1 MSYKKYLEISPE
13 VEKAL
18 ANGQP
23 VVALESTIISHGMP
37 YPENVESALNSEKT
51 IRDNGAI
58 PATIGIIKGK
68 LKVGLSQSDLEY
80 MGKDSS
86 IRKASRRDLPVMV
99 AMGLDGAT
107 TVTTTMMIAK
117 MAGIRVFATGG
128 IGGVH
133 RFAQE
138 TFDVSADLEE
148 LASSEVAV
156 VCAGAKSILD
166 IGLTLEYLETNG
178 VPVLG
183 YQTDDFPGFYTR
195 TSGFMVDYNIETP
208 KDLAQVINTK
218 WQLNLKGGAVVCN
231 PIPAAYEM
239 DYEYIT
245 NMINEAIN
253 LSQKE
258 GIHGKKVT
266 PFILAYLHEKTE
278 NKSLAANKQ
287 LVYNNCALAAKL
299 AKELC
304 LIK

>member
-1 MSYKKYLEISPE
+1 MNIKDYLVISEE
-13 VEKAL
+13 VQQAL
-18 ANGQP
+18 DANKP

-37 YPENVESALNSEKT
+37 FPENVDSALTSEKT

-68 LKVGLSQSDLEY
+68 LKVGLTKEEIEY

-99 AMGLDGAT
+99 ALGYDGAT

-117 MAGIRVFATGG
+117 MAGIKVFATGG

-133 RFAQE
+133 RYAQE

-148 LASSEVAV
+148 LASTEVAV

-183 YQTDDFPGFYTR
+183 YQTEDFPGFYTR
-195 TSGFMVDYNIETP
+195 KSGFEVDYSLESPEEIA
-208 KDLAQVINTK
+208 KVVKTK
-218 WQLNLKGGAVVCN
+218 WDLGLKGGAVVCN
-231 PIPAAYEM
+231 PIPLEYEM
-239 DYEYIT
+239 DYDYIT
-245 NMINEAIN
+245 SSINAAIE
-253 LSQKE
+253 LAKKE
-258 GIHGKKVT
+258 DIHGKKVT
-266 PFILAYLHEKTE
+266 PFVLAYLHEKTE
-278 NKSLAANKQ
+278 NKSLKSNKQ
-287 LVYNNCALAAKL
+287 LVYNNCTLAAKL
-299 AKELC
+299 ASALSA
-304 LIK
+304 L